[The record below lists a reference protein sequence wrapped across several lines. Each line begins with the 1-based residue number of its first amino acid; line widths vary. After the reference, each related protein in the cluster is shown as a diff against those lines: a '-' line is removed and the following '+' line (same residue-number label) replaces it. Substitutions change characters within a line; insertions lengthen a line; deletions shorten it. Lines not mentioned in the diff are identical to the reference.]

1 MVDVNK
7 LPLSTTSFSNFIL
20 KNKIYVDKT
29 DLIAK
34 LALGDTPIF
43 LSRPRR
49 FGKSTLVSTFEP
61 LRNYS
66 LTVLRNLKDLK
77 SKEKIYG
84 RIKLIRLFI
93 LIFQK

>member
-49 FGKSTLVSTFEP
+49 FGKSTRT
-61 LRNYS
+61 
-66 LTVLRNLKDLK
+66 
-77 SKEKIYG
+77 
-84 RIKLIRLFI
+84 
-93 LIFQK
+93 